1 MRRMS
6 QENRLITISWRDI
19 PAQVTARSG
28 RKKASIQLSDRFQ
41 RAIDKA
47 ATRAGKRT
55 TNEYLGEWRRTETPC
70 GPDLAAAADEAAAEL
85 ESRFSHTVL
94 LAYVDNDGFRPHD
107 LADEQPYGG
116 DTA

>member
-6 QENRLITISWRDI
+6 EGNRLITISWRDI
-19 PAQVTARSG
+19 PAQVTARNG
-28 RKKASIQLSDRFQ
+28 RKKMSVQLSERFQ

-70 GPDLAAAADEAAAEL
+70 GADLAAAADEAAAEL
-85 ESRFSHTVL
+85 ESRFTNKVL
-94 LAYVDNDGFRPHD
+94 LQYVDNDGFRPD
-107 LADEQPYGG
+107 ADDSQDGSDRG
-116 DTA
+116 